1 MLKSKRYEFAFK
13 KIPRHQNRNTNMRI
27 SGKEKRILGVVKEN
41 NIPVLWREEKQ
52 FTGICNENI
61 FQRAFEEGFL

>member
-1 MLKSKRYEFAFK
+1 
-13 KIPRHQNRNTNMRI
+13 MRI